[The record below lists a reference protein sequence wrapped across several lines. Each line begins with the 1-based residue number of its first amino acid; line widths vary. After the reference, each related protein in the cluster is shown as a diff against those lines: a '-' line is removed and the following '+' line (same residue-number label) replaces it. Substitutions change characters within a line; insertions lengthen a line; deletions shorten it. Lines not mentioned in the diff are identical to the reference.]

1 MNNKRLAWPAALSGL
16 GVLSAVLYL
25 FGIAGGARSEYY
37 AAIAMSMSKS
47 FSNFFYGAIDPA
59 GTITLD
65 KIPGSYWM
73 PAIFV
78 KLFGF
83 STWAIEAPNGL
94 AAVGTVLIVAI
105 TVRRLAGD
113 KAGIIAGVLVAST
126 PIIAAVA
133 RANQPE
139 MPFLL
144 MLSAVFYFAVRAFET
159 GSLRQLIYAGLF
171 IAAGFNMYMIEAWA
185 IWPALA
191 LAWLLTKGKPMVK
204 KLIDLVITGSISI
217 ATSLIWIL
225 IVWAIPAGSR
235 PYIGSTIYNS
245 PWEMVFGYDALGRF
259 NDVDGSHKAAT
270 STAAAAFR
278 TFTPPFSGSPSLVR
292 LFNHQVAPEIS
303 WLLIAAG
310 IAAVIL
316 FVSKQHRLTTI
327 FLVSWLGVFSVMFSV
342 VSGMHQFYT
351 SSLALPMAGLISLA
365 IITALEQGKAWMTLL
380 IAAPTVA
387 WAVWLTIDYDY
398 LGWTPIV
405 AVLALA
411 ALIYAVR
418 RKVATS
424 VIVGLTVLSIAFTP
438 AAWAVDA
445 MSNSN
450 AINPVAGPM
459 SLVMNNGG
467 GAMHGGPGAPNFA
480 GGRPNFGRGQQP
492 NFGSGQQPNFS
503 GGMPNFAPGQQ
514 PNFAGGA
521 PNFAGSKAPAFG
533 QGPSGITF
541 GAQSHASVVKYL
553 QAHRGKAKYLLVTFG
568 AQAAASY
575 ITETGDNIL
584 PIGGFNGNDPA
595 PTLVA
600 FRKLVAEGQVKYVL
614 VDTTTNAGPN
624 GSASSSESGL
634 IQVWVTAYCQLDGS
648 APAGTNLYVCDPKT
662 L

>member
-185 IWPALA
+185 VWPALA
-191 LAWLLTKGKPMVK
+191 LAWLFTKGKPMVK
-204 KLIDLVITGSISI
+204 KLLDLVIAGSISI

-259 NDVDGSHKAAT
+259 NDVDGSHKTTT
-270 STAAAAFR
+270 STATAAFR

-316 FVSKQHRLTTI
+316 FISKQHRLTTI

-351 SSLALPMAGLISLA
+351 SSLALPMAGLIALA
-365 IITALEQGKAWMTLL
+365 IITAIEQGKAWMTLV

-387 WAVWLTIDYDY
+387 WAVWLTIDYGY

-418 RKVATS
+418 RKLATS
-424 VIVGLTVLSIAFTP
+424 AIVGLTVLSIAFTP

-467 GAMHGGPGAPNFA
+467 AGGGSMHGGPTGGQNFA
-480 GGRPNFGRGQQP
+480 GGRP

-503 GGMPNFAPGQQ
+503 GGKPNFALGGMPNGKQGMPGMSGA
-514 PNFAGGA
+514 AGGSST
-521 PNFAGSKAPAFG
+521 SKTPSFG

-541 GAQSHASVVKYL
+541 GAQNHATIVKYL
-553 QAHRGKAKYLLVTFG
+553 QANRGKAKYLLVTFG

-614 VDTTTNAGPN
+614 V
-624 GSASSSESGL
+624 
-634 IQVWVTAYCQLDGS
+634 TAYCQLDGN
-648 APAGTNLYVCDPKT
+648 APSGTNLYVCNANN

>member
-1 MNNKRLAWPAALSGL
+1 MKNKRLAWPAALSGL

-47 FSNFFYGAIDPA
+47 FSNFFFGAIDPA

-94 AAVGTVLIVAI
+94 AAVGAVLLVAI

-113 KAGIIAGVLVAST
+113 KAGIIAGVLMAST

-139 MPFLL
+139 TPFLL
-144 MLSAVFYFAVRAFET
+144 MLAAVFYFAVRAFET

-185 IWPALA
+185 VWPALA
-191 LAWLLTKGKPMVK
+191 LAWLFTQGKPMVK
-204 KLIDLVITGSISI
+204 KLVDLVIAGSISI
-217 ATSLIWIL
+217 ATSLIWIF
-225 IVWAIPAGSR
+225 IVWAIPADSR

-270 STAAAAFR
+270 STATAAFR

-316 FVSKQHRLTTI
+316 FISKQHRLTTI
-327 FLVSWLGVFSVMFSV
+327 FLVSWLGVFSVMFSA

-351 SSLALPMAGLISLA
+351 SSLALPMAGLIALA
-365 IITALEQGKAWMTLL
+365 IMTALDQGKAWMALL
-380 IAAPTVA
+380 IAVPTVG
-387 WAVWLTIDYDY
+387 WALWLTIDYGY
-398 LGWTPIV
+398 LTWAPII
-405 AVLALA
+405 ALLSLGGLVFALRRKLSTGVIA
-411 ALIYAVR
+411 ALTLV
-418 RKVATS
+418 
-424 VIVGLTVLSIAFTP
+424 SIAFTP

-467 GAMHGGPGAPNFA
+467 SGAIVGGGMLGGPGGLPAGIPGGPA
-480 GGRPNFGRGQQP
+480 GGPA
-492 NFGSGQQPNFS
+492 NFS
-503 GGMPNFAPGQQ
+503 GGMPHFAPGQMPHFAPGQ
-514 PNFAGGA
+514 MPNFAGGK
-521 PNFAGSKAPAFG
+521 PPSFG

-541 GAQSHASVVKYL
+541 GAQSHATVVTYL

-575 ITETGDNIL
+575 ITETGENIL

-634 IQVWVTAYCQLDGS
+634 IQTWVTAYCQLDGS
-648 APAGTNLYVCDPKT
+648 APASTNLYVCDPKT